1 MEKVI
6 VNVGKTPQGYSAS
19 IDILPGWVVG
29 VSGSFDDLKKEIV
42 ESISIFIK
50 WAKKDGDEYPAVF
63 DEKYEFEYM
72 FDVESLLYC
81 YEGIF
86 TRSAISRLT
95 GINQKQLG
103 HYACGRTQPR
113 PAQRKKIAS
122 ALHKLGEELL
132 AVSV

>member
-6 VNVGKTPQGYSAS
+6 VNVGKTPSGYSAS

-29 VSGSFDDLKKEIV
+29 AAGSFDDLKKEIA
-42 ESISIFIK
+42 ESIAVFIK
-50 WAKKDGDEYPAVF
+50 WAKKDGDEYPVVF
-63 DEKYEFEYM
+63 DNEYEFEYK

-103 HYACGRTQPR
+103 HYARGRSQPR
-113 PAQRKKIAS
+113 QAQRRKIAT
-122 ALHKLGEELL
+122 ALQRLGNELM